1 MKELSKRIEYMIKCL
16 FLIDGS
22 LEMEGHFISSCINP
36 FSGYWL
42 NDNGISKTYADLK

>member
-22 LEMEGHFISSCINP
+22 WEMNGHFISSMVNP

-42 NDNGISKTYADLK
+42 NDNGTSKTYSNLK